1 MTISAIA
8 QAYWRKV
15 KAGERTYESVPAI
28 KAGEVLEL
36 AKTDEVLE
44 LAKTDVVNG
53 VITAED
59 FCNLIGTAYEA

>member
-1 MTISAIA
+1 MVISAIA

-36 AKTDEVLE
+36 AKTD
-44 LAKTDVVNG
+44 VVNG
-53 VITAED
+53 VISAED
-59 FCNLIGTAYEA
+59 FFNLIGVTYVA

>member
-15 KAGERTYESVPAI
+15 KAGERTYESVPAS

-36 AKTDEVLE
+36 AKTD
-44 LAKTDVVNG
+44 VVND

-59 FCNLIGTAYEA
+59 FDNLIGAAYEA

>member
-36 AKTDEVLE
+36 AKTD
-44 LAKTDVVNG
+44 VVNG
-53 VITAED
+53 VIIAED
-59 FCNLIGTAYEA
+59 FYNLIGTAYEA

>member
-15 KAGERTYESVPAI
+15 KSGERTYESVPAI

-36 AKTDEVLE
+36 AKTD
-44 LAKTDVVNG
+44 VVNG
-53 VITAED
+53 VIPAED
-59 FCNLIGTAYEA
+59 FYNLIGTTYDA